1 MMEFALFGAGCM
13 GFVLGVLLVAFLC
26 REIEKENNAQADDE
40 PQRWFVRFAY
50 RRTFF
55 GDWRKPTQWFH
66 TYRILEA
73 DDADKLY
80 EMVRKSLLYP
90 SSKDSVEIRIL
101 DIHEI

>member
-1 MMEFALFGAGCM
+1 MIEFALFGAGCM
-13 GFVLGVLLVAFLC
+13 GFVLGAVLVAFLW
-26 REIEKENNAQADDE
+26 REIEKENAAQSDDE
-40 PQRWFVRFAY
+40 PQRWFVLFAY

-80 EMVRKSLLYP
+80 DMVRESLLFP
-90 SSKDSVEIRIL
+90 NSKDRVEIRIF